1 VASSALKLQTHIT
14 KEKGE
19 IEMSDFLSTN
29 IPKFTSVFSAI
40 AVFFIVLGVLFAI
53 AGRANGKKARPIA
66 ITIFLGPALVL
77 LLAGLIIPAIRT
89 FIFSFMNPDSNG
101 WVGFDNYYWMTQ
113 DPNVKII
120 MVNTILWIMV
130 VPIFTAALAL
140 LLAIMLDRIKHES
153 IPKSL
158 LFMPMAISFVGA
170 SIIFKFVYE
179 YRDPGEVQIGLLS
192 AVVDFL
198 GGTPKDWML
207 SKPLNT
213 FLLMIIY
220 VWTQMGFGMVILSAA
235 IKGVPADIVE
245 ASALDGAAG
254 WRLFRNITFPMIK
267 GTFIVVL
274 ATGVVGSLKL
284 FDIVRTMTGGNFGTN
299 VLANEMYSQVF
310 VQFDQGKGSALAI
323 VLFLLVTPILIYNIR
338 SLRRERTH

>member
-1 VASSALKLQTHIT
+1 
-14 KEKGE
+14 
-19 IEMSDFLSTN
+19 MSEFVSTT
-29 IPKFTSVFSAI
+29 IPKFTSVFTAI
-40 AVFFIVLGVLFAI
+40 AFFFIVLGVLFAI

-66 ITIFLGPALVL
+66 LVIFLAPALVL
-77 LLAGLIIPAIRT
+77 LVAGLIIPAIRT
-89 FIFSFMNPDSNG
+89 FLFSFMNPDSNE
-101 WVGFDNYYWMTQ
+101 WIGFENYYWMTQ
-113 DPNVKII
+113 DPNIRTI
-120 MVNTILWIMV
+120 MVNTILWILV
-130 VPIFTAALAL
+130 VPIFTAALGL

-179 YRDPGEVQIGLLS
+179 YNEPDDVQIGLLS
-192 AVVDFL
+192 AIVKFL
-198 GGTPKDWML
+198 GATPSDWML

-235 IKGVPADIVE
+235 IKAVPADIVE
-245 ASALDGAAG
+245 ASALDGAHG

-274 ATGVVGSLKL
+274 ATGVVGALKV
-284 FDIVRTMTGGNFGTN
+284 FDIVRTMTGGNFSTN

-310 VQFDQGKGSALAI
+310 VQFDTGKGSALAI
-323 VLFLLVTPILIYNIR
+323 VLFLLVTPILVYNIR
-338 SLRRERTH
+338 SLRMERAHA

>member
-1 VASSALKLQTHIT
+1 
-14 KEKGE
+14 
-19 IEMSDFLSTN
+19 MSEFLSTT
-29 IPKFTSVFSAI
+29 IPKFTSVFTAI
-40 AVFFIVLGVLFAI
+40 AFFFIVLGVLFAI

-66 ITIFLGPALVL
+66 LVIFLAPALVL
-77 LLAGLIIPAIRT
+77 LVAGLIIPAIRT
-89 FIFSFMNPDSNG
+89 FLFSFMNPDSNE
-101 WVGFDNYYWMTQ
+101 WIGFENYYWMTQ
-113 DPNVKII
+113 DPNVRTI
-120 MVNTILWIMV
+120 MINTILWIIV
-130 VPIFTAALAL
+130 VPIFTAALGL

-179 YRDPGEVQIGLLS
+179 YNEPDEVQIGLLS
-192 AVVDFL
+192 AIVKFL
-198 GGTPKDWML
+198 GATPSDWML

-235 IKGVPADIVE
+235 IKAVPADIVE
-245 ASALDGAAG
+245 ASALDGAHG

-274 ATGVVGSLKL
+274 ATGVVGALKV
-284 FDIVRTMTGGNFGTN
+284 FDIVRTMTGGNFSTN

-310 VQFDQGKGSALAI
+310 VQFDTGKGSALAI
-323 VLFLLVTPILIYNIR
+323 VLFLLVTPILVYNIR
-338 SLRRERTH
+338 SLRMERAHA

>member
-1 VASSALKLQTHIT
+1 
-14 KEKGE
+14 
-19 IEMSDFLSTN
+19 MSEFLSVN
-29 IPKFTSVFSAI
+29 IPKFTSALSTI
-40 AVFFIVLGVLFAI
+40 AFFFIVLAVLFAI

-66 ITIFLGPALVL
+66 LVIFLAPALVL

-89 FIFSFMNPDSNG
+89 FLFSFMNPDSNA

-113 DPNVKII
+113 DPNIKSI
-120 MVNTILWIMV
+120 MVNTILWILV
-130 VPIFTAALAL
+130 VPIFTAALGL

-179 YRDPGEVQIGLLS
+179 YRDPDEVQIGLLS
-192 AVVDFL
+192 TIVDFL
-198 GGTPKDWML
+198 GGTPTDWML

-235 IKGVPADIVE
+235 IKAVPSDIVE
-245 ASALDGAAG
+245 ASSLDGASG

-274 ATGVVGSLKL
+274 ATGVVGALKV
-284 FDIVRTMTGGNFGTN
+284 FDIVRTMTGGNFSTN

-310 VQFDQGKGSALAI
+310 VQFDTGKGSALAI
-323 VLFLLVTPILIYNIR
+323 VLFLLVTPILVYNIR
-338 SLRRERTH
+338 SLRKERAHS

>member
-1 VASSALKLQTHIT
+1 
-14 KEKGE
+14 
-19 IEMSDFLSTN
+19 MSEFLSAS
-29 IPKFTSVFSAI
+29 IPKFTSLFSAI
-40 AVFFIVLGVLFAI
+40 AFFFIVLGVLFII

-66 ITIFLGPALVL
+66 LVIFLGPALVL

-89 FIFSFMNPDSNG
+89 FLFSFMNPDSNE
-101 WVGFDNYYWMTQ
+101 WIGFDNYYWMTQ
-113 DPNVKII
+113 DPNIRTI
-120 MVNTILWIMV
+120 MVNTILWILV
-130 VPIFTAALAL
+130 VPIFTAALGL

-179 YRDPGEVQIGLLS
+179 YREPDEVQIGLLS
-192 AVVDFL
+192 TIVDFL
-198 GGTPKDWML
+198 GGTPQDWML

-235 IKGVPADIVE
+235 IKAVPSDIVE
-245 ASALDGAAG
+245 ASSLDGASG

-274 ATGVVGSLKL
+274 ATGVVGALKV
-284 FDIVRTMTGGNFGTN
+284 FDIVRTMTGGNFSTN

-310 VQFDQGKGSALAI
+310 VQFDTGKGSALAI
-323 VLFLLVTPILIYNIR
+323 VLFLLVTPILIYNIQ
-338 SLRRERTH
+338 SLRKERAHS

>member
-1 VASSALKLQTHIT
+1 MSEFVSTSIT
-14 KEKGE
+14 
-19 IEMSDFLSTN
+19 
-29 IPKFTSVFSAI
+29 KFTSVFSAI
-40 AVFFIVLGVLFAI
+40 AFFFIVLGILFAI

-66 ITIFLGPALVL
+66 LVIFLAPSLVL
-77 LLAGLIIPAIRT
+77 LLAGLIIPGIRT
-89 FIFSFMNPDSNG
+89 ILFSFMNPDSND
-101 WVGFDNYYWMTQ
+101 WVGFDNYIWMLE
-113 DPNVKII
+113 DPNVKTI
-120 MVNTILWIMV
+120 MANTILWILV
-130 VPIFTAALAL
+130 VPLFTAGLGL

-179 YRDPGEVQIGLLS
+179 YRDPGEIQIGLLS
-192 AVVDFL
+192 AIVEFL

-235 IKGVPADIVE
+235 IKAVPADIVE
-245 ASALDGAAG
+245 ASALDGAHG

-274 ATGVVGSLKL
+274 ATGVVGALKV
-284 FDIVRTMTGGNFGTN
+284 FDIVRTMTGGNFSTN

-310 VQFDQGKGSALAI
+310 VQFDQGKGSALAVI
-323 VLFLLVTPILIYNIR
+323 LFLLLTPILIYNIR
-338 SLRRERTH
+338 SLRMERSHS

>member
-1 VASSALKLQTHIT
+1 
-14 KEKGE
+14 
-19 IEMSDFLSTN
+19 MSDFLSVN

-40 AVFFIVLGVLFAI
+40 GMFFIVLAVLFAI

-66 ITIFLGPALVL
+66 LVIFLAPALIL

-89 FIFSFMNPDSNG
+89 FLFSFMNPDSNA
-101 WVGFDNYYWMTQ
+101 WVGFDNYKWMTE
-113 DPNVKII
+113 DPNVKSI
-120 MVNTILWIMV
+120 MVNTILWILV
-130 VPIFTAALAL
+130 VPIFTAALGL

-179 YRDPGEVQIGLLS
+179 YREPGEAQIGLLS
-192 AVVDFL
+192 SVVDFL

-235 IKGVPADIVE
+235 IKAVPADIVE
-245 ASALDGAAG
+245 ASALDGASG

-274 ATGVVGSLKL
+274 ATGVVGALKV
-284 FDIVRTMTGGNFGTN
+284 FDIVRTMTGGNFSTN

-338 SLRRERTH
+338 SLRMERAHA

>member
-1 VASSALKLQTHIT
+1 
-14 KEKGE
+14 
-19 IEMSDFLSTN
+19 MSEFISTT

-40 AVFFIVLGVLFAI
+40 GLFFLVLAVLFAI

-66 ITIFLGPALVL
+66 LVIFLAPALVL

-89 FIFSFMNPDSNG
+89 FLFSFMNPDSNG

-113 DPNVKII
+113 DPNIKTI

-130 VPIFTAALAL
+130 VPIFTAALGL

-179 YRDPGEVQIGLLS
+179 YNEPDDVQIGLLS
-192 AVVDFL
+192 AIVKFL
-198 GGTPKDWML
+198 GATPSDWML

-235 IKGVPADIVE
+235 IKAVPADIVE
-245 ASALDGAAG
+245 ASALDGAHG

-274 ATGVVGSLKL
+274 ATGVVGALKV
-284 FDIVRTMTGGNFGTN
+284 FDIVRTMTGGNFSTN

-310 VQFDQGKGSALAI
+310 VQFDTGKGSALAI

-338 SLRRERTH
+338 SLRKERAHS

>member
-1 VASSALKLQTHIT
+1 MSEFVSTTIT
-14 KEKGE
+14 
-19 IEMSDFLSTN
+19 
-29 IPKFTSVFSAI
+29 KFTSVFSAI
-40 AVFFIVLGVLFAI
+40 AFFFIVLGILFAI

-66 ITIFLGPALVL
+66 LVIFLAPSLVL
-77 LLAGLIIPAIRT
+77 LLAGLIIPGIRT
-89 FIFSFMNPDSNG
+89 ILFSFMNPDSND
-101 WVGFDNYYWMTQ
+101 WVGFDNYIWMLE
-113 DPNVKII
+113 DPNVKTI
-120 MVNTILWIMV
+120 MANTILWILV
-130 VPIFTAALAL
+130 VPLFTAGLGL

-179 YRDPGEVQIGLLS
+179 YRDPGEIQIGLLS
-192 AVVDFL
+192 AIVEFL

-235 IKGVPADIVE
+235 IKAVPADIVE
-245 ASALDGAAG
+245 ASALDGAHG

-274 ATGVVGSLKL
+274 ATGVVGALKV
-284 FDIVRTMTGGNFGTN
+284 FDIVRTMTGGNFSTN

-310 VQFDQGKGSALAI
+310 VQFDQGKGSALAVI
-323 VLFLLVTPILIYNIR
+323 LFLLLTPILIYNIR
-338 SLRRERTH
+338 SLRMERSHS

>member
-1 VASSALKLQTHIT
+1 MSELISANL
-14 KEKGE
+14 
-19 IEMSDFLSTN
+19 
-29 IPKFTSVFSAI
+29 PKFTSVFIAI
-40 AVFFIVLGVLFAI
+40 ASFFIVLGLLFAI
-53 AGRANGKKARPIA
+53 AGRANGKRARPIS
-66 ITIFLGPALVL
+66 ILIFLGPALLL
-77 LLAGLIIPAIRT
+77 LLAGLVIPAIRT
-89 FIFSFMNPDSNG
+89 LVFSFMNPDSNG

-113 DPNVKII
+113 DPNVRII
-120 MVNTILWIMV
+120 MINTILWILV
-130 VPIFTAALAL
+130 VPLFTAGLAL
-140 LLAIMLDRIKHES
+140 LLAIMLDRTTHES

-179 YRDPGEVQIGLLS
+179 YREPNEVQIGLLS
-192 AVVDFL
+192 AIVKFF
-198 GGTPKDWML
+198 GATPQDWML
-207 SKPLNT
+207 AKPLNT

-235 IKGVPADIVE
+235 IKAVPSDIVE
-245 ASALDGAAG
+245 ASALDGAFG
-254 WRLFRNITFPMIK
+254 WKLFRNITFPMVK

-338 SLRRERTH
+338 SLRRERAH

>member
-1 VASSALKLQTHIT
+1 
-14 KEKGE
+14 
-19 IEMSDFLSTN
+19 MSEFLSTT
-29 IPKFTSVFSAI
+29 ITKFTSVFTAI
-40 AVFFIVLGVLFAI
+40 AFFFIVLGVLFAI

-66 ITIFLGPALVL
+66 LVIFLAPALVL
-77 LLAGLIIPAIRT
+77 LVAGLIIPAIRT
-89 FIFSFMNPDSNG
+89 FLFSFMNPDSNE
-101 WVGFDNYYWMTQ
+101 WIGFENYYWMTQ
-113 DPNVKII
+113 DPNIRTI
-120 MVNTILWIMV
+120 MVNTILWIIV
-130 VPIFTAALAL
+130 VPIFTAALGL

-179 YRDPGEVQIGLLS
+179 YNEPDDVQIGLLS
-192 AVVDFL
+192 AIVKFL
-198 GGTPKDWML
+198 GATPSDWML

-235 IKGVPADIVE
+235 IKAVPADIVE
-245 ASALDGAAG
+245 ASALDGAHG

-274 ATGVVGSLKL
+274 ATGVVGALKV
-284 FDIVRTMTGGNFGTN
+284 FDIVRTMTGGNFSTN

-310 VQFDQGKGSALAI
+310 VQFDTGKGSALAI
-323 VLFLLVTPILIYNIR
+323 VLFLLVTPILVYNIR
-338 SLRRERTH
+338 SLRMERAHA

>member
-1 VASSALKLQTHIT
+1 
-14 KEKGE
+14 
-19 IEMSDFLSTN
+19 MSEFLSAS
-29 IPKFTSVFSAI
+29 IPKFTSLFSAL
-40 AVFFIVLGVLFAI
+40 AFFFIVLGVLFII

-66 ITIFLGPALVL
+66 LVIFLGPALVL

-89 FIFSFMNPDSNG
+89 FLFSFMNPDSNE

-113 DPNVKII
+113 DPNIKSI
-120 MVNTILWIMV
+120 MVNTILWILV
-130 VPIFTAALAL
+130 VPIFTAALGL

-179 YRDPGEVQIGLLS
+179 YREPDEVQIGLLS
-192 AVVDFL
+192 TIVDFL
-198 GGTPKDWML
+198 GGTPQDWML

-235 IKGVPADIVE
+235 IKAVPSDIVE
-245 ASALDGAAG
+245 ASSLDGASG

-274 ATGVVGSLKL
+274 ATGVVGALKV
-284 FDIVRTMTGGNFGTN
+284 FDIVRTMTGGNFSTN

-310 VQFDQGKGSALAI
+310 VQFDTGKGSALAI
-323 VLFLLVTPILIYNIR
+323 VLFLLVTPILIYNIQ
-338 SLRRERTH
+338 SLRKERAHS

>member
-1 VASSALKLQTHIT
+1 
-14 KEKGE
+14 
-19 IEMSDFLSTN
+19 MSEFVSTT
-29 IPKFTSVFSAI
+29 IPKFTSVFTAI
-40 AVFFIVLGVLFAI
+40 AFFFIVLGVLFAI

-66 ITIFLGPALVL
+66 LVIFLAPALVL
-77 LLAGLIIPAIRT
+77 LVAGLIIPAIRT
-89 FIFSFMNPDSNG
+89 FLFSFMNPDSNE
-101 WVGFDNYYWMTQ
+101 WIGFENYYWMTQ
-113 DPNVKII
+113 DPNIRTI
-120 MVNTILWIMV
+120 MVNTILWILV
-130 VPIFTAALAL
+130 VPIFTAALGL

-179 YRDPGEVQIGLLS
+179 YNEPDDVQIGLLS
-192 AVVDFL
+192 AIVKFL
-198 GGTPKDWML
+198 GATPSDWML

-235 IKGVPADIVE
+235 IKAVPADIVE
-245 ASALDGAAG
+245 ASALDGAHG

-274 ATGVVGSLKL
+274 ATGVVGALKV
-284 FDIVRTMTGGNFGTN
+284 FDIVRTMTGGNFSTN

-310 VQFDQGKGSALAI
+310 VQFDTGKGSALAI
-323 VLFLLVTPILIYNIR
+323 VLFLLVTPILVYNIR
-338 SLRRERTH
+338 SLRMERAHS

>member
-1 VASSALKLQTHIT
+1 
-14 KEKGE
+14 
-19 IEMSDFLSTN
+19 MSEFLSAS
-29 IPKFTSVFSAI
+29 IPKFTSFLSAI
-40 AVFFIVLGVLFAI
+40 AFFFIVLGVLFII

-66 ITIFLGPALVL
+66 LIIFLGPALVL

-89 FIFSFMNPDSNG
+89 ILFSFMNPDSNE

-113 DPNVKII
+113 DPNIKSI
-120 MVNTILWIMV
+120 MVNTILWILV
-130 VPIFTAALAL
+130 VPIFTAALGL

-179 YRDPGEVQIGLLS
+179 YREPDEVQIGLLS
-192 AVVDFL
+192 TIVDFL
-198 GGTPKDWML
+198 GGTPQDWML

-235 IKGVPADIVE
+235 IKAVPSDIVE
-245 ASALDGAAG
+245 ASSLDGASG
-254 WRLFRNITFPMIK
+254 WRLFKNITFPMIK

-274 ATGVVGSLKL
+274 ATGVVGALKV
-284 FDIVRTMTGGNFGTN
+284 FDIVRTMTGGNFSTN

-310 VQFDQGKGSALAI
+310 VQFDTGKGSALAI
-323 VLFLLVTPILIYNIR
+323 VLFLLVTPILIYNIQ
-338 SLRRERTH
+338 SLRRERAHS

>member
-1 VASSALKLQTHIT
+1 MSEFVSTTIT
-14 KEKGE
+14 
-19 IEMSDFLSTN
+19 
-29 IPKFTSVFSAI
+29 KFTSVFSAI
-40 AVFFIVLGVLFAI
+40 AFFFIVLGILFAI

-66 ITIFLGPALVL
+66 IIIFLAPALVL
-77 LLAGLIIPAIRT
+77 LLAGLVIPGIRT
-89 FIFSFMNPDSNG
+89 ILFSFMNPDSNA
-101 WVGFDNYYWMTQ
+101 WVGFENYTWMLE
-113 DPNVKII
+113 DPNVKTI
-120 MVNTILWIMV
+120 MVNTILWILV
-130 VPIFTAALAL
+130 VPIFTAALGL

-179 YRDPGEVQIGLLS
+179 FRDPGEVQIGLLS
-192 AVVDFL
+192 AVVEFF
-198 GGTPKDWML
+198 GATPKDWML

-235 IKGVPADIVE
+235 IKAVPADIVE
-245 ASALDGAAG
+245 ASALDGAHG

-274 ATGVVGSLKL
+274 ATGVVGALKV
-284 FDIVRTMTGGNFGTN
+284 FDIVRTMTGGNFSTN

-310 VQFDQGKGSALAI
+310 VQFDQGKGSALAVI
-323 VLFLLVTPILIYNIR
+323 LFLLVTPILIYNIR
-338 SLRRERTH
+338 SLRMERSHS

>member
-1 VASSALKLQTHIT
+1 
-14 KEKGE
+14 
-19 IEMSDFLSTN
+19 
-29 IPKFTSVFSAI
+29 
-40 AVFFIVLGVLFAI
+40 VLAVLFAI

-66 ITIFLGPALVL
+66 LVIFLAPALVL

-89 FIFSFMNPDSNG
+89 FLFSFMNPDSNG

-113 DPNVKII
+113 DPNIKTI

-130 VPIFTAALAL
+130 VPIFTAALGL

-179 YRDPGEVQIGLLS
+179 YNEPDDVQIGLLS
-192 AVVDFL
+192 AIVKFL
-198 GGTPKDWML
+198 GATPSDWML

-235 IKGVPADIVE
+235 IKAVPADIVE
-245 ASALDGAAG
+245 ASSLDGASG
-254 WRLFRNITFPMIK
+254 WRLFRDITFPMIK

-274 ATGVVGSLKL
+274 ATGVVGALKV
-284 FDIVRTMTGGNFGTN
+284 FDIVRTMTGGNFSTN

-310 VQFDQGKGSALAI
+310 VQFDTGKGSALAI

-338 SLRRERTH
+338 SLRKERAHS

>member
-1 VASSALKLQTHIT
+1 
-14 KEKGE
+14 
-19 IEMSDFLSTN
+19 MSEFLSAS
-29 IPKFTSVFSAI
+29 IPKFTSFLSAI
-40 AVFFIVLGVLFAI
+40 AFFFIVLGVLFII

-66 ITIFLGPALVL
+66 LVIFLGPALVL

-89 FIFSFMNPDSNG
+89 FLFSFMNPDSNE
-101 WVGFDNYYWMTQ
+101 WIGFDNYYWMTQ
-113 DPNVKII
+113 DPNIRTI
-120 MVNTILWIMV
+120 MVNTILWILV
-130 VPIFTAALAL
+130 VPIFTAALGL

-179 YRDPGEVQIGLLS
+179 YNEPDEVQIGLLS
-192 AVVDFL
+192 TIVDFL
-198 GGTPKDWML
+198 GGTPQDWML

-235 IKGVPADIVE
+235 IKAVPSDIVE
-245 ASALDGAAG
+245 ASSLDGASG

-274 ATGVVGSLKL
+274 ATGVVGALKV
-284 FDIVRTMTGGNFGTN
+284 FDIVRTMTGGNFSTN

-310 VQFDQGKGSALAI
+310 VQFDTGKGSALAI
-323 VLFLLVTPILIYNIR
+323 VLFLLVTPILIYNIQ
-338 SLRRERTH
+338 SLRKERAHS

>member
-1 VASSALKLQTHIT
+1 MSEFVSTTIT
-14 KEKGE
+14 
-19 IEMSDFLSTN
+19 
-29 IPKFTSVFSAI
+29 KFTSVFSAI
-40 AVFFIVLGVLFAI
+40 AFFFIVLGILFAI

-66 ITIFLGPALVL
+66 LVVFLAPSLVL
-77 LLAGLIIPAIRT
+77 LLAGLIIPGIRT
-89 FIFSFMNPDSNG
+89 ILFSFMNPDSND
-101 WVGFDNYYWMTQ
+101 WVGFDNYMWMLE
-113 DPNVKII
+113 DPNVKTI
-120 MVNTILWIMV
+120 MANTILWILV
-130 VPIFTAALAL
+130 VPLFTAGLGL

-179 YRDPGEVQIGLLS
+179 YRDPGEIQIGLLS
-192 AVVDFL
+192 AIVEFL

-235 IKGVPADIVE
+235 IKAVPADIVE
-245 ASALDGAAG
+245 ASALDGAHG

-274 ATGVVGSLKL
+274 ATGVVGALKV
-284 FDIVRTMTGGNFGTN
+284 FDIVRTMTGGNFSTN

-310 VQFDQGKGSALAI
+310 VQFDQGKGSALAVI
-323 VLFLLVTPILIYNIR
+323 LFLLLTPILIYNIR
-338 SLRRERTH
+338 SLRMERSHS

>member
-1 VASSALKLQTHIT
+1 
-14 KEKGE
+14 
-19 IEMSDFLSTN
+19 MSDFVSTT
-29 IPKFTSVFSAI
+29 IPKFTSVFTAI
-40 AVFFIVLGVLFAI
+40 AFFFIVLGVLFAI

-66 ITIFLGPALVL
+66 LVIFLAPALVL
-77 LLAGLIIPAIRT
+77 LVAGLIIPAIRT
-89 FIFSFMNPDSNG
+89 FLFSFMNPDSNE
-101 WVGFDNYYWMTQ
+101 WIGFENYYWMTQ
-113 DPNVKII
+113 DPNIRTI
-120 MVNTILWIMV
+120 MVNTILWILV
-130 VPIFTAALAL
+130 VPIFTAALGL

-179 YRDPGEVQIGLLS
+179 YNEPDDVQIGLLS
-192 AVVDFL
+192 AIVKFL
-198 GGTPKDWML
+198 GGTPSDWML

-235 IKGVPADIVE
+235 IKAVPADIVE
-245 ASALDGAAG
+245 ASALDGAHG

-274 ATGVVGSLKL
+274 ATGVVGALKV
-284 FDIVRTMTGGNFGTN
+284 FDIVRTMTGGNFSTN

-310 VQFDQGKGSALAI
+310 VQFDTGKGSALAI
-323 VLFLLVTPILIYNIR
+323 VLFLLVTPILVYNIR
-338 SLRRERTH
+338 SLRMERAHA

>member
-1 VASSALKLQTHIT
+1 
-14 KEKGE
+14 
-19 IEMSDFLSTN
+19 MSEFLSVN
-29 IPKFTSVFSAI
+29 IPKFTSAFSTI
-40 AVFFIVLGVLFAI
+40 AFFFIVLAVLFAI

-66 ITIFLGPALVL
+66 LVIFLGPALVL
-77 LLAGLIIPAIRT
+77 LFAGLIIPAIRT
-89 FIFSFMNPDSNG
+89 FLFSFMNPDSNG

-113 DPNVKII
+113 DPNIKSI
-120 MVNTILWIMV
+120 MVNTILWILV
-130 VPIFTAALAL
+130 VPIFTAALGL

-179 YRDPGEVQIGLLS
+179 YNEPDEVQIGLLS
-192 AVVDFL
+192 AIVKFL
-198 GGTPKDWML
+198 GGTPSDWML

-235 IKGVPADIVE
+235 IKAVPSDIVE
-245 ASALDGAAG
+245 ASSLDGASG

-274 ATGVVGSLKL
+274 ATGVVGALKV
-284 FDIVRTMTGGNFGTN
+284 FDIVRTMTGGNFSTN

-310 VQFDQGKGSALAI
+310 VQFDTGKGSALAI

-338 SLRRERTH
+338 SLRKERAHS

>member
-1 VASSALKLQTHIT
+1 
-14 KEKGE
+14 
-19 IEMSDFLSTN
+19 
-29 IPKFTSVFSAI
+29 
-40 AVFFIVLGVLFAI
+40 VLAVLFAI

-66 ITIFLGPALVL
+66 LVIFLAPALVL

-89 FIFSFMNPDSNG
+89 FLFSFMNPDSNG

-113 DPNVKII
+113 DPNIKTI

-130 VPIFTAALAL
+130 VPIFTAALGL

-179 YRDPGEVQIGLLS
+179 YNEPDDVQIGLLS
-192 AVVDFL
+192 SIVKFL
-198 GGTPKDWML
+198 GGTPSDWML

-235 IKGVPADIVE
+235 IKAVPSDIVE
-245 ASALDGAAG
+245 ASSLDGASG
-254 WRLFRNITFPMIK
+254 WRLFRDITFPMIK

-274 ATGVVGSLKL
+274 ATGVVGALKV
-284 FDIVRTMTGGNFGTN
+284 FDIVRTMTGGNFSTN

-310 VQFDQGKGSALAI
+310 VQFDTGKGSALAI

-338 SLRRERTH
+338 SLRKERAHS

>member
-1 VASSALKLQTHIT
+1 
-14 KEKGE
+14 
-19 IEMSDFLSTN
+19 MSEFLSAS
-29 IPKFTSVFSAI
+29 IPKFTSFLSAI
-40 AVFFIVLGVLFAI
+40 AFFFVVLGVLFII

-66 ITIFLGPALVL
+66 LVIFLGPALVL

-89 FIFSFMNPDSNG
+89 FLFSFMNPDSNE
-101 WVGFDNYYWMTQ
+101 WIGFDNYYWMTQ
-113 DPNVKII
+113 DPNIRTI
-120 MVNTILWIMV
+120 MVNTILWILV
-130 VPIFTAALAL
+130 VPIFTAALGL

-179 YRDPGEVQIGLLS
+179 YREPDEVQIGLLS
-192 AVVDFL
+192 TIVDFL
-198 GGTPKDWML
+198 GGTPQDWML

-235 IKGVPADIVE
+235 IKAVPSDIVE
-245 ASALDGAAG
+245 ASSLDGASG

-274 ATGVVGSLKL
+274 ATGVVGALKV
-284 FDIVRTMTGGNFGTN
+284 FDIVRTMTGGNFSTN

-310 VQFDQGKGSALAI
+310 VQFDTGKGSALAI
-323 VLFLLVTPILIYNIR
+323 VLFLLVTPILIYNIQ
-338 SLRRERTH
+338 SLRKERAHS

>member
-1 VASSALKLQTHIT
+1 
-14 KEKGE
+14 
-19 IEMSDFLSTN
+19 MSEFLSTT
-29 IPKFTSVFSAI
+29 ITKFTSVFTAI
-40 AVFFIVLGVLFAI
+40 AFFFIVLGVLFAI

-66 ITIFLGPALVL
+66 LVIFLAPALVL
-77 LLAGLIIPAIRT
+77 LVVGLIIPAIRT
-89 FIFSFMNPDSNG
+89 FLFSFMNPDSNE
-101 WVGFDNYYWMTQ
+101 WIGFENYYWMTQ
-113 DPNVKII
+113 DPNIRTI
-120 MVNTILWIMV
+120 MVNTILWILV
-130 VPIFTAALAL
+130 VPIFTAALGL

-179 YRDPGEVQIGLLS
+179 YNEPDDVQIGLLS
-192 AVVDFL
+192 AIVKFL
-198 GGTPKDWML
+198 GATPSDWML

-235 IKGVPADIVE
+235 IKAVPSDIVE
-245 ASALDGAAG
+245 ASSLDGASG

-274 ATGVVGSLKL
+274 ATGVVGALKV
-284 FDIVRTMTGGNFGTN
+284 FDIVRTMTGGNFSTN

-310 VQFDQGKGSALAI
+310 VQFDTGKGSALAI
-323 VLFLLVTPILIYNIR
+323 VLFLLVTPILIYNIQ
-338 SLRRERTH
+338 SLRKERAHS

>member
-1 VASSALKLQTHIT
+1 MASSALKLQTQLII
-14 KEKGE
+14 ENGE
-19 IEMSDFLSTN
+19 LGMSDFLSTN

-101 WVGFDNYYWMTQ
+101 WVGLDNYYWMTQ

-192 AVVDFL
+192 VVVDFL

>member
-1 VASSALKLQTHIT
+1 
-14 KEKGE
+14 
-19 IEMSDFLSTN
+19 MSDFLSIN
-29 IPKFTSVFSAI
+29 VPKFTSVFSAI
-40 AVFFIVLGVLFAI
+40 AVFFIVLGVLFTI

-66 ITIFLGPALVL
+66 IVIFLGPALVL

-89 FIFSFMNPDSNG
+89 FVFSFMNPDSNG

-113 DPNVKII
+113 DPNVKTI

-192 AVVDFL
+192 SIVDFL

-235 IKGVPADIVE
+235 IKAVPADIVE
-245 ASALDGAAG
+245 ASALDGASG

-338 SLRRERTH
+338 SLRKERTH

>member
-1 VASSALKLQTHIT
+1 
-14 KEKGE
+14 
-19 IEMSDFLSTN
+19 MSEFISTTV
-29 IPKFTSVFSAI
+29 PKFTSVLTAI
-40 AVFFIVLGVLFAI
+40 VIFFAVIAVLFAI
-53 AGRANGKKARPIA
+53 AGRANGKKARPLA
-66 ITIFLGPALVL
+66 LTLFLGPALLL
-77 LLAGLIIPAIRT
+77 LLAGLVIPAIRT
-89 FIFSFMNPDSNG
+89 ILFSFMNPDSNG
-101 WVGFDNYYWMTQ
+101 WVGLANYQWMLE

-120 MVNTILWIMV
+120 MVNTILWIIV
-130 VPIFTAALAL
+130 VPLFTAALAL
-140 LLAIMLDRIKHES
+140 LLAVMLDRIKHES

-179 YRDPGEVQIGLLS
+179 YREPGEVQIGLLS
-192 AVVDFL
+192 AIVEFL
-198 GGTPKDWML
+198 GGTPSNWML

-245 ASALDGAAG
+245 ASALDGASG
-254 WRLFRNITFPMIK
+254 WRLFRNITFPMVK

-274 ATGVVGSLKL
+274 ATGVVGALKV
-284 FDIVRTMTGGNFGTN
+284 FDIVRTMTGGNFSTN

-310 VQFDQGKGSALAI
+310 VQFDQGKGSALAV
-323 VLFLLVTPILIYNIR
+323 VLFLLVTPILIYNIK
-338 SLRRERTH
+338 SLRKERTIS

>member
-1 VASSALKLQTHIT
+1 
-14 KEKGE
+14 
-19 IEMSDFLSTN
+19 MSDFLSAN
-29 IPKFTSVFSAI
+29 LPKFVSVLTSIAI
-40 AVFFIVLGVLFAI
+40 FFIILGAIFTI

-66 ITIFLGPALVL
+66 ILIFLGPALLL
-77 LLAGLIIPAIRT
+77 LLAGLVIPGIRT
-89 FIFSFMNPDSNG
+89 VLFSFMNPDSNG
-101 WVGFDNYYWMTQ
+101 WVGLANYRWMLA

-120 MVNTILWIMV
+120 MLNTILWVVV
-130 VPIFTAALAL
+130 VPIFTAALGL
-140 LLAIMLDRIKHES
+140 LLAVMLDRTKHES

-170 SIIFKFVYE
+170 SIIFKFVYQ
-179 YRDPGEVQIGLLS
+179 YNKPGDVQIGLLS
-192 AVVDFL
+192 TIVKFF
-198 GGTPKDWML
+198 GITPKDWML

-245 ASALDGAAG
+245 ASALDGAHG
-254 WRLFRNITFPMIK
+254 WRLFRNITFPMVK

-274 ATGVVGSLKL
+274 ATGVVGALKV
-284 FDIVRTMTGGNFGTN
+284 FDIVRTMTGGNFSTN
-299 VLANEMYSQVF
+299 VLANEMYSQTF
-310 VQFDQGKGSALAI
+310 VQFDQGKGSALAV

-338 SLRRERTH
+338 SLKKERAH

>member
-1 VASSALKLQTHIT
+1 
-14 KEKGE
+14 
-19 IEMSDFLSTN
+19 MSEFLSTT
-29 IPKFTSVFSAI
+29 ITKFTSVFTAI
-40 AVFFIVLGVLFAI
+40 AFFFIVLGVLFAI

-66 ITIFLGPALVL
+66 LVIFLAPALVL
-77 LLAGLIIPAIRT
+77 LVAGLIIPAIRT
-89 FIFSFMNPDSNG
+89 FLFSFMNPDSNE
-101 WVGFDNYYWMTQ
+101 WIGFENYYWMTQ
-113 DPNVKII
+113 DPNIRTI
-120 MVNTILWIMV
+120 MVNTILWILV
-130 VPIFTAALAL
+130 VPIFTAALGL

-179 YRDPGEVQIGLLS
+179 YNEPDEVQIGLLS
-192 AVVDFL
+192 AIVKFL
-198 GGTPKDWML
+198 GATPSDWML

-235 IKGVPADIVE
+235 IKAVPADIVE
-245 ASALDGAAG
+245 ASALDGAHG

-274 ATGVVGSLKL
+274 ATGVVGALKV
-284 FDIVRTMTGGNFGTN
+284 FDIVRTMTGGNFSTN

-310 VQFDQGKGSALAI
+310 VQFDTGKGSALAI
-323 VLFLLVTPILIYNIR
+323 VLFLLVTPILVYNIR
-338 SLRRERTH
+338 SLRMERAHA

>member
-1 VASSALKLQTHIT
+1 MSEFVSTTIT
-14 KEKGE
+14 
-19 IEMSDFLSTN
+19 
-29 IPKFTSVFSAI
+29 KFTSVFSAI
-40 AVFFIVLGVLFAI
+40 AFFFIVLGILFAL

-66 ITIFLGPALVL
+66 LVIFLAPSLVL
-77 LLAGLIIPAIRT
+77 LLAGLIIPGIRT
-89 FIFSFMNPDSNG
+89 ILFSFMNPDSND
-101 WVGFDNYYWMTQ
+101 WVGIDNYTWMLE
-113 DPNVKII
+113 DPNVKTI
-120 MVNTILWIMV
+120 MVNTILWILV
-130 VPIFTAALAL
+130 VPIFTAALGL

-179 YRDPGEVQIGLLS
+179 FRDPGEVQIGLLS
-192 AVVDFL
+192 AIVEFL

-235 IKGVPADIVE
+235 IKAVPADIVE
-245 ASALDGAAG
+245 ASALDGAHG

-274 ATGVVGSLKL
+274 ATGVVGALKV
-284 FDIVRTMTGGNFGTN
+284 FDIVRTMTGGNFSTN

-310 VQFDQGKGSALAI
+310 VQFDQGKGSALAVI
-323 VLFLLVTPILIYNIR
+323 LFLLLTPILIYNIR
-338 SLRRERTH
+338 SLRMERSHS

>member
-1 VASSALKLQTHIT
+1 
-14 KEKGE
+14 
-19 IEMSDFLSTN
+19 
-29 IPKFTSVFSAI
+29 
-40 AVFFIVLGVLFAI
+40 
-53 AGRANGKKARPIA
+53 
-66 ITIFLGPALVL
+66 
-77 LLAGLIIPAIRT
+77 
-89 FIFSFMNPDSNG
+89 
-101 WVGFDNYYWMTQ
+101 
-113 DPNVKII
+113 
-120 MVNTILWIMV
+120 
-130 VPIFTAALAL
+130 
-140 LLAIMLDRIKHES
+140 
-153 IPKSL
+153 
-158 LFMPMAISFVGA
+158 MPMAISFVGA

-179 YRDPGEVQIGLLS
+179 YREPDEVQIGLLS
-192 AVVDFL
+192 TIVKFL
-198 GGTPKDWML
+198 GATPSDWML

-235 IKGVPADIVE
+235 IKAVPADIVE

-274 ATGVVGSLKL
+274 ATGVVGALKV

-323 VLFLLVTPILIYNIR
+323 VLFLLVTPILVYNIR
-338 SLRRERTH
+338 SLRMERTHS

>member
-1 VASSALKLQTHIT
+1 
-14 KEKGE
+14 
-19 IEMSDFLSTN
+19 MSDFLSVN

-40 AVFFIVLGVLFAI
+40 GMFFIVLAVLFAI

-66 ITIFLGPALVL
+66 LVIFLAPALIL

-89 FIFSFMNPDSNG
+89 FLFSFMNPDSNA
-101 WVGFDNYYWMTQ
+101 WVGFDNYKWMTE
-113 DPNVKII
+113 DPNVKSI
-120 MVNTILWIMV
+120 MVNTILWILV
-130 VPIFTAALAL
+130 VPIFTAALGL

-179 YRDPGEVQIGLLS
+179 YREPGEAQIGLLS
-192 AVVDFL
+192 SVVDFL

-235 IKGVPADIVE
+235 IKAVPADIVE
-245 ASALDGAAG
+245 ASALDGASG

-274 ATGVVGSLKL
+274 ATGVVGALKV
-284 FDIVRTMTGGNFGTN
+284 FDIVRTMTGGNFSTN

-338 SLRRERTH
+338 SLRMERSHS